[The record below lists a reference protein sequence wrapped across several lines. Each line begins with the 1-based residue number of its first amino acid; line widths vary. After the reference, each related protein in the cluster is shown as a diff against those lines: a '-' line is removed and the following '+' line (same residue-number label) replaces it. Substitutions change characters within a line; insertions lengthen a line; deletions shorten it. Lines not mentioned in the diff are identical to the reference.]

1 MELLETLIWLLPL
14 SIFMNMVVFSLA
26 IFLFRKTMIKVMWIP
41 MIKRI
46 MEDDYHENL
55 LELFTAIRRTGIQKV
70 LENSLRAEKGEI
82 IKRPMGSPL
91 TLPNFE
97 SLVFRPA
104 QVFSFPTSQDQP
116 IDMKVKIGPMAKK
129 PLILDIPIAIGA
141 MGYGV
146 GVSYN
151 LKMAIAKAAAQVG
164 TAVNSGEGPFLKEER
179 ENAKY
184 YIFQYSATKWADNPE
199 AFQTAD
205 AIEIHIGQGASAGMG
220 NRVPYKV
227 FSEKTKEIMKLGR
240 FEDAVIHDTFF
251 PNQTFADLQK
261 LMGKLRK
268 QTNGIPI
275 GAKISA
281 STEIEKDL
289 ECLIQ
294 LGVDFVTIDG
304 SQASTKGAAPIL
316 EDDFG
321 IPSIYALVRAVRY
334 FKKRKVFKKISILV
348 SGGFNVPG
356 DFMKAIALGA
366 DAVYIGSAML
376 FAVTYTQITKA
387 MPWEPPT
394 QLVLYIGS
402 HEEQFNVEDGAKFGA
417 NYLKSCVLEMEEGI
431 RALGKKALSEVV
443 KEDLSCNDPLMAKVC
458 GVPFTG
464 DPMDA

>member
-1 MELLETLIWLLPL
+1 METLIWLLPL
-14 SIFMNMVVFSLA
+14 SIFMNTVVFFLV
-26 IFLFRKTMIKVMWIP
+26 IFLFRKTIIKLIFNP
-41 MIKRI
+41 FIKRI
-46 MEDDYHENL
+46 MEEDYHENL
-55 LELFTAIRRTGIQKV
+55 WELFTALRRTGVQKV
-70 LENSLRAEKGEI
+70 AENSLRAQKGEI

-91 TLPNFE
+91 RLPNFE

-104 QVFSFPTSQDQP
+104 QLHFFPTSQDEP
-116 IDMKVKIGPMAKK
+116 IDMKVMIGPMAKR

-151 LKMAIAKAAAQVG
+151 LKMAFAKAAAQVG

-179 ENAKY
+179 EIAKY
-184 YIFQYSATKWADNPE
+184 YIFQYSATKWANEPE

-205 AIEIHIGQGASAGMG
+205 AIEIHFGQGASAGMG

-227 FSEKTKEIMKLGR
+227 FSEITKERMKLDR
-240 FEDAVIHDTFF
+240 FEDAVIHENFV
-251 PNQTFADLQK
+251 PNQTFGDLQK
-261 LMGKLRK
+261 IMDKLRNK
-268 QTNGIPI
+268 TSGIPI
-275 GAKISA
+275 GAKLSA

-304 SQASTKGAAPIL
+304 SEASTKGAAPIL

-334 FKKRKVFKKISILV
+334 FKKRKVYKKISILI

-356 DFMKAIALGA
+356 DFLKAIALGA

-376 FAVTYTQITKA
+376 FAVTHTQVTKA
-387 MPWEPPT
+387 IPWEPPT
-394 QLVLYIGS
+394 QLVFYIGS
-402 HEEQFNVEDGAKFGA
+402 HEEQFNIEDGAKFGA
-417 NYLKSCVLEMEEGI
+417 NYLKSCVFEMEEGI

-443 KEDLSCNDPLMAKVC
+443 IEDVSCNDPQMAKVC

-464 DPMDA
+464 DPMET